1 MCLRYNRMEDVI
13 VEALFKLLYQLYVQE
28 ILDLNIGNAFNKER
42 IDKMTDIV
50 NALCYIQNKQV
61 SNKDVI
67 KIIQHYDEM

>member
-1 MCLRYNRMEDVI
+1 MEDVI
-13 VEALFKLLYQLYVQE
+13 VEVLFKLLYQLYVQE